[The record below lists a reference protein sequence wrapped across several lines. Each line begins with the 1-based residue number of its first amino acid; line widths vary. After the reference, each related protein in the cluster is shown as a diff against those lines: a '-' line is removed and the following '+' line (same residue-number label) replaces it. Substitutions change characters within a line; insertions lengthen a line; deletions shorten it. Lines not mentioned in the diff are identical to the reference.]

1 MSIEGY
7 KNIGFY
13 KFVQINLPEILK
25 EEFYVFCK
33 KNRILGTLILSS
45 EGING
50 MLAGATTSIDSFI
63 KLMEKFDLKKSDF
76 KVSTSEVKP
85 FNRLRI
91 KVKKEII
98 SLGFPEISNPNQN
111 VGTYVEPKDWNSLI
125 EQDDVVLIDT
135 RNYYESSIGTFNKA
149 KLPETKN
156 FKQFPKFINTLDLNK
171 DSKVAMFCTGG
182 IRCEKASSFML
193 SKGFKEVFHLK
204 GGIIKYLEEVP
215 EKESKWEGECFV
227 FDNRVAI
234 EHNLIQGTY
243 SICNGCRMPINNKEK
258 KSPKYK
264 IGLSCPKCYD
274 NLTKD
279 QIERF
284 TMRHQQIVKSKNN
297 YKFKRNIAR

>member
-135 RNYYESSIGTFNKA
+135 RNYYESSIDTFNKA

-243 SICNGCRMPINNKEK
+243 SICNGCGEPIKKEDLE
-258 KSPKYK
+258 SPKYEK
-264 IGLSCPKCYD
+264 GVSCTSCFD
-274 NLTKD
+274 NLSGEKIKSSKERQK
-279 QIERF
+279 QIEL
-284 TMRHQQIVKSKNN
+284 SKE
-297 YKFKRNIAR
+297 RGEIHLGE

>member
-1 MSIEGY
+1 MSIEVY

-13 KFVQINLPEILK
+13 KFVQINFPEILK

-98 SLGFPEISNPNQN
+98 SLGFPEISNPNEN

-182 IRCEKASSFML
+182 IRCEKASSFLL

-234 EHNLIQGTY
+234 EHNLVQGTY
-243 SICNGCRMPINNKEK
+243 SICNGCGEPIKKEDLE
-258 KSPKYK
+258 SPKYEKGVSCTSCFDSLSDEK
-264 IGLSCPKCYD
+264 IKSSKERQ
-274 NLTKD
+274 K
-279 QIERF
+279 QIEL
-284 TMRHQQIVKSKNN
+284 SKE
-297 YKFKRNIAR
+297 KGEIHLGE

>member
-13 KFVQINLPEILK
+13 KFVQINFPEILK

-50 MLAGATTSIDSFI
+50 MLAGATNSIDSFI

-182 IRCEKASSFML
+182 IRCEKASSFLL

-243 SICNGCRMPINNKEK
+243 SICNGCGEPIKKEDLE
-258 KSPKYK
+258 SPKYEKGVSCTSCFDSLSDEK
-264 IGLSCPKCYD
+264 IKSSKERQ
-274 NLTKD
+274 K
-279 QIERF
+279 QIEL
-284 TMRHQQIVKSKNN
+284 SKE
-297 YKFKRNIAR
+297 RGEIHLGE

>member
-1 MSIEGY
+1 MGIEGY

-13 KFVQINLPEILK
+13 KFVQINFPEILK

-50 MLAGATTSIDSFI
+50 MLAGATTSIDNFI
-63 KLMEKFDLKKSDF
+63 KLMEKVDLKKSDF

-98 SLGFPEISNPNQN
+98 SLGFPEISNPNEN

-182 IRCEKASSFML
+182 IRCEKASSFLL

-234 EHNLIQGTY
+234 EHNLVQGTY
-243 SICNGCRMPINNKEK
+243 SICNGCGEPIKKEDLE
-258 KSPKYK
+258 SPKYEKGVSCTSCFDSLSDEK
-264 IGLSCPKCYD
+264 IKSSKERQ
-274 NLTKD
+274 K
-279 QIERF
+279 QIEL
-284 TMRHQQIVKSKNN
+284 SKE
-297 YKFKRNIAR
+297 KGEIHLGE